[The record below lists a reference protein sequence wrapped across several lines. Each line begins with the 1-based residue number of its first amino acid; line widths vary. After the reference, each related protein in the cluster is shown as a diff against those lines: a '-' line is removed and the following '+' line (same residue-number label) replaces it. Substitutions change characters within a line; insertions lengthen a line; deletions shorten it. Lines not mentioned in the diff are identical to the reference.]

1 MNDSNHIWKWLYESR
16 DGPIQVNY
24 GKTYHNK
31 SAENWRKDKNV
42 KSMHFLSKMFMIYF

>member
-42 KSMHFLSKMFMIYF
+42 KSS